1 MNSLLG
7 LNSKNDEFAENVAF
21 DWKRSLHYEAMWVLV
36 LNAFSI
42 EFDKIS
48 KELYHFTFSKRQ
60 QVFRNFESSQA

>member
-7 LNSKNDEFAENVAF
+7 LNSKNDEFAENLAF
-21 DWKRSLHYEAMWVLV
+21 DWKRILHHEAMWVLV

-42 EFDKIS
+42 EFDKTS
-48 KELYHFTFSKRQ
+48 KDFTFSKRQ